1 MAFIRLLNIFTPK
14 MKCIIMQRNI
24 ICTMAFPEIVIFSPR
39 YVFDLDYYKEEL
51 AEVVS
56 GSF

>member
-1 MAFIRLLNIFTPK
+1 
-14 MKCIIMQRNI
+14 
-24 ICTMAFPEIVIFSPR
+24 MAFPEIVIFSPR